1 LVCDLW
7 CSICTSRIRRRES
20 NIAKHKQ
27 TFILFAYPTRV
38 QGNVVSPGVNEFLT
52 TQHGKNRQGQV
63 DFARNSATHFTLFF

>member
-1 LVCDLW
+1 M
-7 CSICTSRIRRRES
+7 
-20 NIAKHKQ
+20 
-27 TFILFAYPTRV
+27 LFAYPTRV